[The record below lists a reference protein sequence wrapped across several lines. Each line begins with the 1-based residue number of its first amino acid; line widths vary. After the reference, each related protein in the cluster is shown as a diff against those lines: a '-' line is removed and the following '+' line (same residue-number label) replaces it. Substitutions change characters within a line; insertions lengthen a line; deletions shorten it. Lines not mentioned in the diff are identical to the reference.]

1 MNIRSNS
8 RLNWKSMTRPA
19 EDTRGAIIKAAVH
32 LPVLEKL
39 RPYRHL
45 RLASTGG
52 RYDRLKGCKNRVS
65 LSRANV

>member
-52 RYDRLKGCKNRVS
+52 RYDR
-65 LSRANV
+65 